1 MVVQN
6 SIKIAS
12 KARGVHIITNQIAKN
27 ISIKN
32 GIANIFLKHTS
43 ASLAINESFDPDV
56 PLDVEDF
63 LNHLIPDCWS
73 GFRHTLEGCDDMSA
87 HMKNIFIGSSLT
99 IPISNG
105 KLNLGTWQG
114 IYLLEHRDFGGSREI
129 FITQMGE
136 T

>member
-12 KARGVHIITNQIAKN
+12 KPRGVHIITQQIANK
-27 ISIKN
+27 ITIKN

-99 IPISNG
+99 IPIVDG

-129 FITQMGE
+129 FITQIGE
-136 T
+136 